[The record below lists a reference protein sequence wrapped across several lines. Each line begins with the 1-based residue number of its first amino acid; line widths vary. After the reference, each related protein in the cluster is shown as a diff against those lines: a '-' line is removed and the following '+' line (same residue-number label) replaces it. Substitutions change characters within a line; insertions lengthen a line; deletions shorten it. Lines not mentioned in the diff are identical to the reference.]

1 MQRSPTPSAAVLSF
15 TGVPL
20 EGQRREAMTIKTDTE
35 MFDEGKLS
43 SKEYRKLYFDQLGY
57 SGVLCALIR
66 LLIFYIRR
74 HNPEFGLDWATATT
88 FICQMV
94 AFALAVIWL
103 GTAAF
108 NIY

>member
-1 MQRSPTPSAAVLSF
+1 MAAGSIGFCVSQLTTPSHDH
-15 TGVPL
+15 PL
-20 EGQRREAMTIKTDTE
+20 ADNYVHAIKITIILLFVS
-35 MFDEGKLS
+35 MV
-43 SKEYRKLYFDQLGY
+43 

-74 HNPEFGLDWATATT
+74 HNPDFGLDWATATT